1 MNRLFLTLVFV
12 ALAVGTVSAADQ
24 KPAAKTPTHA
34 AMKMP
39 DHGMSTPDGIK
50 WGPPPPVFDQS
61 AQFAVLAGN
70 PMAAGNYVVRLKM
83 PDGYK
88 IMPHWH
94 PTTENITVISGT
106 FHFATGDKFD
116 NTKGAVMP
124 AGTFG
129 FVGPHMNHYAWAEG
143 ETIVQVHGAG
153 PFQLT
158 YVNPADDPS
167 KAAAAK

>member
-1 MNRLFLTLVFV
+1 VNKLFLTLVLV
-12 ALAVGTVSAADQ
+12 ALAGTSSAATATKSTQ
-24 KPAAKTPTHA
+24 P

-39 DHGMSTPDGIK
+39 DHGMSTPDDIK
-50 WGPPPPVFDQS
+50 WGPPPPVFDPS

-70 PMAAGNYVVRLKM
+70 PMASGAYVVRLKM

-143 ETIVQVHGAG
+143 ETIVQVHGMG
-153 PFQLT
+153 PFKLT
-158 YVNPADDPS
+158 YVNPADAPS
-167 KAAAAK
+167 KTAAK